1 MLSKKLLVPSKKNVI
16 YLALT
21 FIALLCGC
29 QEREKTIY
37 RVPLSEH
44 AMELERQEKAYND
57 SLEKYSALLDTAQ
70 VRYYFDLNK
79 AVLDTLGVVM
89 QQEAEAFMA
98 AKDREAAN
106 EENSSMT
113 TELILLGVAI
123 ILLIVM
129 IIHISITTLFWTR
142 IGWFFEDI
150 WHWLKRRRI
159 IRSLFTP
166 NYLTLANDSCF
177 GEEDLTDE
185 DIHEIMNLIHKGNPP
200 KYEIKR
206 KEESN

>member
-1 MLSKKLLVPSKKNVI
+1 MDIELQFALESFQRWFSGERLTSDEITVIAMSILLCVMLIV
-16 YLALT
+16 T
-21 FIALLCGC
+21 IALLV
-29 QEREKTIY
+29 Y
-37 RVPLSEH
+37 LSRV
-44 AMELERQEKAYND
+44 
-57 SLEKYSALLDTAQ
+57 
-70 VRYYFDLNK
+70 
-79 AVLDTLGVVM
+79 
-89 QQEAEAFMA
+89 
-98 AKDREAAN
+98 
-106 EENSSMT
+106 
-113 TELILLGVAI
+113 
-123 ILLIVM
+123 
-129 IIHISITTLFWTR
+129 TLFWTR
-142 IGWFFEDI
+142 IGWFFEDA